1 MNFGRTPD
9 ESAEL
14 GRQIYAGMQAEM
26 EANHWG
32 QLVVIDINSG
42 DYEVGDYDG
51 DRSDL
56 ELTKR
61 LMKRRPGADPWA
73 ELVGGELKGVQLSWR
88 QTMWVLAELQ
98 ERKERQH
105 D

>member
-1 MNFGRTPD
+1 MQFNGTPD
-9 ESAEL
+9 EAAAI

-51 DRSDL
+51 EPSDIA
-56 ELTKR
+56 LTKR
-61 LMKRRPGADPWA
+61 LFERRPDAHTWA
-73 ELVGGELKGVQLSWR
+73 WQVGNANFSVARLSWR
-88 QTMWVLAELQ
+88 QTMWILANRQ
-98 ERKERQH
+98 ERQH

>member
-1 MNFGRTPD
+1 MKSNRTPD
-9 ESAEL
+9 EAAAL

-42 DYEVGDYDG
+42 DYEVGDYEG
-51 DRSDL
+51 RHSDMTI
-56 ELTKR
+56 TKR
-61 LMKRRPGADPWA
+61 LLRRRPQAHTWA
-73 ELVGGELKGVQLSWR
+73 EMVGKEQYVFTRLSWQ
-88 QTMWVLAELQ
+88 QTAAYLASRSEPS
-98 ERKERQH
+98 H